1 MVEFL
6 SRALDEIDTR
16 LIVGLAVPVFVVVVG
31 QPLAAV
37 ATEWLYRFLRPS
49 GEAGSSGPG
58 LARPQPLGSHRQPGN
73 RPARPFQ
80 GSTPEKLARSMRCS
94 GRVPVSH
101 YRHQRRLV
109 AFWRAVKLNLLPVK
123 TLPKSAFTAAD
134 WQYEPSALTG
144 LAAGHPF
151 CGGFELRVR
160 LHRHENRYHLRR
172 SLQVEGLR
180 ARSRRL
186 VVIAS
191 ARDICDPESWVRCLV
206 VDADT
211 LCLPKQRRGWVAV
224 RGADPSSVDAPVV
237 HRRKQE
243 DVPDGAV
250 WLIVPTSAYCP
261 PAADWEEAAERLDQ
275 QTRATIEA
283 APQDCRDIDNEDYV
297 RHWVKW
303 NRKVTLA
310 IWALLGPGTFV
321 MAILALAL
329 APAFLE
335 RLPAESVTFVE
346 VGIVI
351 WVWYSSAYA
360 VVSALACAQLLHET
374 FTVRAWRHRE
384 NQAQGDWKG
393 GTDECLV
400 VGRLLRRGPSLRP
413 EQWEQ
418 HCDQALPQ

>member
-1 MVEFL
+1 MAEFL
-6 SRALDEIDTR
+6 LQAIGEFDTR
-16 LIVGLAVPVFVVVVG
+16 LIVGLAVSVLVAVVG
-31 QPLAAV
+31 PPLGAV
-37 ATEWLYRFLRPS
+37 ATERLYRFRRPS

-94 GRVPVSH
+94 GRVPISH
-101 YRHQRRLV
+101 YRHQRWLV
-109 AFWRAVKLNLLPVK
+109 AFWRAVTLNLFPVK
-123 TLPKSAFTAAD
+123 TLPKSAFTAVD

-144 LAAGHPF
+144 LAAGHPY

-172 SLQVEGLR
+172 SLRVGGLR

-191 ARDICDPESWVRCLV
+191 ARDIFDPESWVRYLV

-211 LCLPKQRRGWVAV
+211 LCLPKQGRGWVAV

-237 HRRKQE
+237 HRLRHKE
-243 DVPDGAV
+243 VPDGAV

-261 PAADWEEAAERLDQ
+261 PAADSEEAADRLDQ

-297 RHWVKW
+297 RHCVTW
-303 NRKVTLA
+303 NRSVTLA
-310 IWALLGPGTFV
+310 IWALLGPV
-321 MAILALAL
+321 ALVVALLAL
-329 APAFLE
+329 AFLE
-335 RLPAESVTFVE
+335 RLPAASVTFVE
-346 VGIVI
+346 VGIVA
-351 WVWYSSAYA
+351 WVWYTSAYA
-360 VVSALACAQLLHET
+360 VVSVLACAQLLLET
-374 FTVRAWRHRE
+374 LTVRVWRRRE
-384 NQAQGDWKG
+384 NQAHSDWKG

-413 EQWEQ
+413 KEWAQ
-418 HCDQALPQ
+418 HCD

>member
-1 MVEFL
+1 MK
-6 SRALDEIDTR
+6 
-16 LIVGLAVPVFVVVVG
+16 
-31 QPLAAV
+31 
-37 ATEWLYRFLRPS
+37 LY
-49 GEAGSSGPG
+49 
-58 LARPQPLGSHRQPGN
+58 
-73 RPARPFQ
+73 
-80 GSTPEKLARSMRCS
+80 
-94 GRVPVSH
+94 
-101 YRHQRRLV
+101 
-109 AFWRAVKLNLLPVK
+109 LLPVK
-123 TLPKSAFTAAD
+123 TLPKSAFTAVD

-172 SLQVEGLR
+172 SLQVGGLR

-191 ARDICDPESWVRCLV
+191 ARDLFDPDSWVRCLV
-206 VDADT
+206 VDADS
-211 LCLPKQRRGWVAV
+211 LYLPKQSRGWVAL

-237 HRRKQE
+237 HSRKQR

-261 PAADWEEAAERLDQ
+261 PAAAWWEAAERLDQ

-283 APQDCRDIDNEDYV
+283 APQDCDAIDDEGYV
-297 RHWVKW
+297 RDSVIW
-303 NRKVTLA
+303 NRMVTLA

-321 MAILALAL
+321 MAILALSL

-335 RLPAESVTFVE
+335 RLPTAFETFAD

-351 WVWYSSAYA
+351 LGWCLNAHA
-360 VVSALACAQLLHET
+360 VVSALACGQLLFET
-374 FTVRAWRHRE
+374 LTVRTWRRHE
-384 NQAQGDWKG
+384 NQAHSDWKG
-393 GTDECLV
+393 GTDECLI

-413 EQWEQ
+413 KQWEQ
-418 HCDQALPQ
+418 HCDQALP

>member
-1 MVEFL
+1 MVKAMLEWPRRSLTTLGCTFCC
-6 SRALDEIDTR
+6 SRM
-16 LIVGLAVPVFVVVVG
+16 
-31 QPLAAV
+31 V
-37 ATEWLYRFLRPS
+37 AWVWR
-49 GEAGSSGPG
+49 
-58 LARPQPLGSHRQPGN
+58 
-73 RPARPFQ
+73 RPFQ
-80 GSTPEKLARSMRCS
+80 GSTPEKLARSMRCF

-101 YRHQRRLV
+101 YRHQRWLV

-123 TLPKSAFTAAD
+123 TLPKSAFTAVD

-160 LHRHENRYHLRR
+160 LHQHENRYHLRR
-172 SLQVEGLR
+172 SLQVKGLR

-186 VVIAS
+186 FVIAS
-191 ARDICDPESWVRCLV
+191 AREIFDPESWVRCLV

-211 LCLPKQRRGWVAV
+211 LYLPKQGRGWVAV

-237 HRRKQE
+237 HRRKQK

-261 PAADWEEAAERLDQ
+261 PAADWEEATERLDQ

-283 APQDCRDIDNEDYV
+283 APQDCRDIDNEGYV
-297 RHWVKW
+297 RYWVKW

-321 MAILALAL
+321 LAILALSL

-335 RLPAESVTFVE
+335 RLPAASVTFVE
-346 VGIVI
+346 VGIVDLG
-351 WVWYSSAYA
+351 
-360 VVSALACAQLLHET
+360 VVLERLRRRVGIGKCAQLLHET
-374 FTVRAWRHRE
+374 FTMRAWRRRE
-384 NQAQGDWKG
+384 NQARGDWKG

-413 EQWEQ
+413 EEWAQ
-418 HCDQALPQ
+418 HCDQALPR

>member
-1 MVEFL
+1 MAEFL
-6 SRALDEIDTR
+6 LQAIGEFDTR
-16 LIVGLAVPVFVVVVG
+16 LIVGLAVSVLVAVVG
-31 QPLAAV
+31 PPLGAV
-37 ATEWLYRFLRPS
+37 ATERLYRFRRPS

-94 GRVPVSH
+94 GRVPISH
-101 YRHQRRLV
+101 YRHQRWLV
-109 AFWRAVKLNLLPVK
+109 AFWRAVKLNLFPVK
-123 TLPKSAFTAAD
+123 TLPKSAFTAVD
-134 WQYEPSALTG
+134 WRYEPSALTG
-144 LAAGHPF
+144 LAAGHPY

-172 SLQVEGLR
+172 SLQVGGLR

-191 ARDICDPESWVRCLV
+191 ARDIFDPESWVRYLV

-211 LCLPKQRRGWVAV
+211 LCLPKQGRGWVAV

-237 HRRKQE
+237 HRLRHKE
-243 DVPDGAV
+243 VPDGAV

-261 PAADWEEAAERLDQ
+261 PAADSEEAADRLDQ

-297 RHWVKW
+297 RHCVTW
-303 NRKVTLA
+303 NRSVTLT
-310 IWALLGPGTFV
+310 IWALLGPV
-321 MAILALAL
+321 ALVVALLAL
-329 APAFLE
+329 AFLE
-335 RLPAESVTFVE
+335 RLPAASVTFVE
-346 VGIVI
+346 VGIVA
-351 WVWYSSAYA
+351 WVWYTSAYA
-360 VVSALACAQLLHET
+360 VVSGLACAQLLLET
-374 FTVRAWRHRE
+374 LTVRVWRRRE
-384 NQAQGDWKG
+384 NQAHSDWKG

-413 EQWEQ
+413 KEWAQ
-418 HCDQALPQ
+418 HCD

>member
-1 MVEFL
+1 
-6 SRALDEIDTR
+6 
-16 LIVGLAVPVFVVVVG
+16 
-31 QPLAAV
+31 
-37 ATEWLYRFLRPS
+37 
-49 GEAGSSGPG
+49 
-58 LARPQPLGSHRQPGN
+58 
-73 RPARPFQ
+73 
-80 GSTPEKLARSMRCS
+80 MRCF

-101 YRHQRRLV
+101 YRHQRWLV
-109 AFWRAVKLNLLPVK
+109 AFWRAVKLYLLPVK
-123 TLPKSAFTAAD
+123 TLPKSAFTAVD

-180 ARSRRL
+180 ARRRRL
-186 VVIAS
+186 FVIAS
-191 ARDICDPESWVRCLV
+191 ARDLFEPESWVRCLV

-211 LCLPKQRRGWVAV
+211 LCLPKQSRGWVAV

-237 HRRKQE
+237 HRRKQK

-283 APQDCRDIDNEDYV
+283 APQDCRDIDNEGYV

-303 NRKVTLA
+303 NRKATLA
-310 IWALLGPGTFV
+310 IWAVLGPGTFV
-321 MAILALAL
+321 MAILALSL
-329 APAFLE
+329 APALLE
-335 RLPAESVTFVE
+335 RLPAASVTFVE
-346 VGIVI
+346 VGIVA

-360 VVSALACAQLLHET
+360 VVLGLACAQLLHET
-374 FTVRAWRHRE
+374 FTVRAWRRRE
-384 NQAQGDWKG
+384 NQAHSDWKG

-413 EQWEQ
+413 EEWAQ
-418 HCDQALPQ
+418 HCDQALPR

>member
-6 SRALDEIDTR
+6 SQALDEIDTR
-16 LIVGLAVPVFVVVVG
+16 LIVGLAVPVFVAVVG
-31 QPLAAV
+31 PPLGTV
-37 ATEWLYRFLRPS
+37 ATDWLRRLHNPS

-80 GSTPEKLARSMRCS
+80 GSTPEKLARSMRCF

-101 YRHQRRLV
+101 YRHQRWLV

-123 TLPKSAFTAAD
+123 TLPKSAFTAVD

-180 ARSRRL
+180 ARRRRL
-186 VVIAS
+186 FVIAS
-191 ARDICDPESWVRCLV
+191 ARDLFEPESWVRCLV

-211 LCLPKQRRGWVAV
+211 LYLPKQNRGWVAV

-237 HRRKQE
+237 HRRKQK

-261 PAADWEEAAERLDQ
+261 PAADWWEAAERLDQ

-321 MAILALAL
+321 MAILALSL
-329 APAFLE
+329 LE
-335 RLPAESVTFVE
+335 RLPAASVTFVE
-346 VGIVI
+346 VGIMI
-351 WVWYSSAYA
+351 WVWYSSAYV
-360 VVSALACAQLLHET
+360 VVSGLACAQLLPET
-374 FTVRAWRHRE
+374 FTVWAWRRRE
-384 NQAQGDWKG
+384 NQAHSDWKG

-413 EQWEQ
+413 KEWAQ
-418 HCDQALPQ
+418 HCDQALPR

>member
-1 MVEFL
+1 MAELWSQAVGEF
-6 SRALDEIDTR
+6 DTR
-16 LIVGLAVPVFVVVVG
+16 LIAGVAVSVFV
-31 QPLAAV
+31 AAV
-37 ATEWLYRFLRPS
+37 RPLLGVVTEWLYGLWNRQA
-49 GEAGSSGPG
+49 GEADSSGPG
-58 LARPQPLGSHRQPGN
+58 LARPQPLRSHRQPGN

-101 YRHQRRLV
+101 YRHQRWLV
-109 AFWRAVKLNLLPVK
+109 AFWRATKLYLLPVK
-123 TLPKSAFTAAD
+123 TLPKSAFTAVD
-134 WQYEPSALTG
+134 WRYEPSALTG

-160 LHRHENRYHLRR
+160 LHRHENRHHLRR
-172 SLQVEGLR
+172 SLQVGGLR
-180 ARSRRL
+180 ASSRRL

-191 ARDICDPESWVRCLV
+191 ARDIFDPESWVRCLV

-211 LCLPKQRRGWVAV
+211 LYLPKQSRGWVAV

-237 HRRKQE
+237 HRRQHK

-250 WLIVPTSAYCP
+250 WLVVPTSAYCP
-261 PAADWEEAAERLDQ
+261 PAAAWGQAAERLDQ

-283 APQDCRDIDNEDYV
+283 APQDCRDLGNEDYV
-297 RHWVKW
+297 RHCVKW

-310 IWALLGPGTFV
+310 IWAVLGPGTFV
-321 MAILALAL
+321 MAILALSL

-335 RLPAESVTFVE
+335 RLPAAFETFVE

-351 WVWYSSAYA
+351 WGWYTRAYA
-360 VVSALACAQLLHET
+360 GVSGFACAQLLLET
-374 FTVRAWRHRE
+374 LTVRAWRRRE
-384 NQAQGDWKG
+384 NQAYSDWKG

-413 EQWEQ
+413 KQWEQ

>member
-1 MVEFL
+1 MAEFL
-6 SRALDEIDTR
+6 SQALGEFDAGGIA
-16 LIVGLAVPVFVVVVG
+16 VLAVAFVTVFVVRQLLG
-31 QPLAAV
+31 TV
-37 ATEWLYRFLRPS
+37 ATEWLRRLLNPS
-49 GEAGSSGPG
+49 RKADASGSG

-94 GRVPVSH
+94 GRVPISH

-109 AFWRAVKLNLLPVK
+109 AFWRAVTLYLFPVK
-123 TLPKSAFTAAD
+123 TLPKSAFTAVD

-144 LAAGHPF
+144 LAAGHPY

-172 SLQVEGLR
+172 SLQVGGLR

-191 ARDICDPESWVRCLV
+191 ARDIFDPESWVRCLV
-206 VDADT
+206 VHADT
-211 LCLPKQRRGWVAV
+211 LCLPKQSRGWVAV

-237 HRRKQE
+237 HRRKQK

-261 PAADWEEAAERLDQ
+261 PAADWEEAADRLDQ

-297 RHWVKW
+297 RYWVKW

-310 IWALLGPGTFV
+310 IWALLGPVAFV
-321 MAILALAL
+321 VALLALSL
-329 APAFLE
+329 ATAFPE
-335 RLPAESVTFVE
+335 RLPAGSVTFVE
-346 VGIVI
+346 VGIVA
-351 WVWYSSAYA
+351 WVWYTGAYA
-360 VVSALACAQLLHET
+360 VVSGLACAQLLNET
-374 FTVRAWRHRE
+374 FTVRSWRRRE
-384 NQAQGDWKG
+384 NQAHSDWKG

-413 EQWEQ
+413 KEWAQ
-418 HCDQALPQ
+418 HCD

>member
-1 MVEFL
+1 MAEFL
-6 SRALDEIDTR
+6 LQAIGEFDAGGIA
-16 LIVGLAVPVFVVVVG
+16 VLAVAFVTVFVVRQLLG
-31 QPLAAV
+31 TV
-37 ATEWLYRFLRPS
+37 ATEWLRRLLNPS
-49 GEAGSSGPG
+49 RKADASGSG

-80 GSTPEKLARSMRCS
+80 RSTPEKLARSMRCS
-94 GRVPVSH
+94 GRVPISH

-109 AFWRAVKLNLLPVK
+109 AFWRAVTLYLFPVK
-123 TLPKSAFTAAD
+123 TLPKSAFTVVD

-144 LAAGHPF
+144 LAAGHPY

-172 SLQVEGLR
+172 SLQVGGLR

-191 ARDICDPESWVRCLV
+191 AREIFDPESWVRYLV

-211 LCLPKQRRGWVAV
+211 LCLPKQSRGWVAV

-237 HRRKQE
+237 HRLRHKE
-243 DVPDGAV
+243 VPDGAV

-261 PAADWEEAAERLDQ
+261 PAADSEEAADRLDQ

-297 RHWVKW
+297 RYWVKW

-310 IWALLGPGTFV
+310 IWALLGPGAFV
-321 MAILALAL
+321 VALLALSLAL
-329 APAFLE
+329 AFLE
-335 RLPAESVTFVE
+335 RLPAAFVTVVE
-346 VGIVI
+346 VGIVA

-360 VVSALACAQLLHET
+360 VVSGLACAQLLHET
-374 FTVRAWRHRE
+374 LTARAWRRRE
-384 NQAQGDWKG
+384 NQAHSDWKG

-413 EQWEQ
+413 KEWAQ
-418 HCDQALPQ
+418 HCD